1 PLLYLSSRQRDP
13 RVFSGVGDEDVEEWV
28 DFYARVSLHNK
39 WDDPTKL
46 ATVVFYLSDI
56 AKTWFLTHEAEMTS
70 WQAFS
75 SRVHEVFGRPEDRKA
90 AARRRL
96 NIRTQLPTEG
106 YTSYIEDILTLCRK
120 VSADMPEADRVRH
133 VLKGIAEEAVH
144 LFVLQPPA
152 DVNSIRTLCQ
162 SLEAA
167 RRQRISSTETSLPS
181 SSTLSFLPQVDQ
193 LHQIIRTVVREELAR
208 YFGASL
214 PSVNNSPTADF
225 RSIIRDELN
234 QVAPRSFTAPP
245 SPAPQPPTYAEMVR
259 RQPPSPPIATQPSSQ
274 ISPVA
279 AFTSTNYQRPPSS
292 TSYRTPGNR
301 PVCYYCGIPG
311 HVARFCRRRRADENE
326 NWHSRASYGG
336 PRNYQ
341 YPQTFPKS
349 YYSSR
354 DNSDEFSPPDYP
366 PRSARPRSPSP
377 HRRPRSVSPMIP
389 GPRRSSLRSEN

>member
-39 WDDPTKL
+39 RDDPTKL
-46 ATVVFYLSDI
+46 ANVVFYLSDV
-56 AKTWFLTHEAEMTS
+56 AKTWFLNHEAEMTS
-70 WQAFS
+70 WQAC

-133 VLKGIAEEAVH
+133 VLKGITEEAVH

-167 RRQRISSTETSLPS
+167 RRQRLSSTETSLPS
-181 SSTLSFLPQVDQ
+181 TSTLSFLPQGDQ

-234 QVAPRSFTAPP
+234 QVL
-245 SPAPQPPTYAEMVR
+245 
-259 RQPPSPPIATQPSSQ
+259 
-274 ISPVA
+274 
-279 AFTSTNYQRPPSS
+279 PPSS

-301 PVCYYCGIPG
+301 PVCYSCRIPG